1 MTKWTEVNVYTGR
14 PVDEDAPANFGGA
27 GSGVDMNPTG
37 MKKKKRLVD
46 ARTKSYKTHRAR
58 LEAARVK
65 REAKRNGV
73 QEETLDEAKTPSM
86 IDFHF
91 KKGNENDA
99 EKFVDY
105 LKKDKRKLGV
115 KEIIL
120 RPFGAKSGGKSTGS
134 SVSIRLGIIGEI
146 ETLHKTLDKM
156 KNRFKFNSSVKV
168 DSSGLQTEEVELD
181 EAMDKKTAI
190 EILKL
195 KKKEDFFSRD
205 GAMIYMSPD
214 ERDAL
219 KKKVGRLGRDVPGPS
234 KGVSTMI
241 IINNALGKDGTDG
254 NRGDYDT
261 EGKKMINMRKGGKSI
276 GTPKTIGD
284 AMKLAG
290 IREEVERKTFS
301 QKVVESIS
309 EFGVESLLAED
320 NVDVLKSIVKNKA
333 MKPIKLRDGTM
344 KVDLYT
350 ASAIVQVLDK
360 INPANKAKLT
370 KMLNGKKSDFMR
382 ASEGIMKMIGKKR

>member
-14 PVDEDAPANFGGA
+14 PVDEDAPTNFGGA

-37 MKKKKRLVD
+37 MKKKKKKLID
-46 ARTKSYKTHRAR
+46 ARSKSYKTHRAK
-58 LEAARVK
+58 LETARAK

-73 QEETLDEAKTPSM
+73 K
-86 IDFHF
+86 
-91 KKGNENDA
+91 
-99 EKFVDY
+99 
-105 LKKDKRKLGV
+105 
-115 KEIIL
+115 
-120 RPFGAKSGGKSTGS
+120 
-134 SVSIRLGIIGEI
+134 
-146 ETLHKTLDKM
+146 
-156 KNRFKFNSSVKV
+156 
-168 DSSGLQTEEVELD
+168 EEVELD

-190 EILKL
+190 EILKM
-195 KKKEDFFSRD
+195 KKKEDFVGRG

-241 IINNALGKDGTDG
+241 IINTALGKDGTDG

-261 EGKKMINMRKGGKSI
+261 EGKKMISWKKGGKSI

-301 QKVVESIS
+301 QKVKESVS

-320 NVDVLKSIVKNKA
+320 NVDVLKSIVKSKS

>member
-1 MTKWTEVNVYTGR
+1 
-14 PVDEDAPANFGGA
+14 
-27 GSGVDMNPTG
+27 MNPTG

-105 LKKDKRKLGV
+105 LKKDKRKLGI

-134 SVSIRLGIIGEI
+134 SVSIRLGIEGEI

-181 EAMDKKTAI
+181 EMKKAEIKFHKGSIKTALPKV
-190 EILKL
+190 LKHINL
-195 KKKEDFFSRD
+195 INKKMKVKIKVTQNMSDDSLTLD
-205 GAMIYMSPD
+205 GGNYDINREVAD
-214 ERDAL
+214 
-219 KKKVGRLGRDVPGPS
+219 
-234 KGVSTMI
+234 
-241 IINNALGKDGTDG
+241 IINF
-254 NRGDYDT
+254 
-261 EGKKMINMRKGGKSI
+261 IGGKNAKVVESV
-276 GTPKTIGD
+276 
-284 AMKLAG
+284 
-290 IREEVERKTFS
+290 EEKTFS
-301 QKVVESIS
+301 QKVKESIS

>member
-1 MTKWTEVNVYTGR
+1 MTNWTEVNVYTGR
-14 PVDEDAPANFGGA
+14 PVDEDAPTNFAGT

-37 MKKKKRLVD
+37 MKKKKKKLVD
-46 ARTKSYKTHRAR
+46 ARTKSYKTHRAK
-58 LEAARVK
+58 LETARVK

-73 QEETLDEAKTPSM
+73 K
-86 IDFHF
+86 
-91 KKGNENDA
+91 
-99 EKFVDY
+99 
-105 LKKDKRKLGV
+105 
-115 KEIIL
+115 
-120 RPFGAKSGGKSTGS
+120 
-134 SVSIRLGIIGEI
+134 
-146 ETLHKTLDKM
+146 
-156 KNRFKFNSSVKV
+156 
-168 DSSGLQTEEVELD
+168 EEVELD

-190 EILKL
+190 EILKM
-195 KKKEDFFSRD
+195 KKKEDFVGRG

-261 EGKKMINMRKGGKSI
+261 EGKKMINMKKGGKSI
-276 GTPKTIGD
+276 GPPKTIGD

-290 IREEVERKTFS
+290 IREEVEKTFS
-301 QKVVESIS
+301 QKVKESVS
-309 EFGVESLLAED
+309 NFNVESLLAED
-320 NVDVLKSIVKNKA
+320 NVDVLRSIVKNKA
-333 MKPIKLRDGTM
+333 MKPIKLKDGAM
-344 KVDLYT
+344 KVDLFT

-360 INPANKAKLT
+360 IKPANKIKLT

-382 ASEGIMKMIGKKR
+382 ASEGIMKMIGKR

>member
-14 PVDEDAPANFGGA
+14 PVDEDAPTNFGGA

-37 MKKKKRLVD
+37 MRKKKKKLID
-46 ARTKSYKTHRAR
+46 ARSKSYKTHRAK
-58 LEAARVK
+58 LETARAK

-73 QEETLDEAKTPSM
+73 Q
-86 IDFHF
+86 
-91 KKGNENDA
+91 
-99 EKFVDY
+99 
-105 LKKDKRKLGV
+105 
-115 KEIIL
+115 
-120 RPFGAKSGGKSTGS
+120 
-134 SVSIRLGIIGEI
+134 
-146 ETLHKTLDKM
+146 
-156 KNRFKFNSSVKV
+156 
-168 DSSGLQTEEVELD
+168 EEVELD

-195 KKKEDFFSRD
+195 KKKEDFYGRE

-241 IINNALGKDGTDG
+241 IINTALGKDGTDG

-276 GTPKTIGD
+276 GTPRTIGD

-301 QKVVESIS
+301 QKVKESIS

>member
-1 MTKWTEVNVYTGR
+1 
-14 PVDEDAPANFGGA
+14 
-27 GSGVDMNPTG
+27 MNPTG
-37 MKKKKRLVD
+37 MKKKKKKLID
-46 ARTKSYKTHRAR
+46 ARSKSYKTHRAR

-73 QEETLDEAKTPSM
+73 K
-86 IDFHF
+86 
-91 KKGNENDA
+91 
-99 EKFVDY
+99 
-105 LKKDKRKLGV
+105 
-115 KEIIL
+115 
-120 RPFGAKSGGKSTGS
+120 
-134 SVSIRLGIIGEI
+134 
-146 ETLHKTLDKM
+146 
-156 KNRFKFNSSVKV
+156 
-168 DSSGLQTEEVELD
+168 EEVELDEMKKVEIKLNRGNVDKDIQKIVKHIGLVNKKRRSNQQIKITQNMSDDSVTLDGGRNVDIDREVADIRNFIGFKSAKVVESVEEETLD

-190 EILKL
+190 EILKI
-195 KKKEDFFSRD
+195 KKKEDFFGRD
-205 GAMIYMSPD
+205 GAKIYMSPD

-276 GTPKTIGD
+276 GTPRTIGD

-301 QKVVESIS
+301 QKVKESIS

-320 NVDVLKSIVKNKA
+320 NVDVLRSIVKRKSA
-333 MKPIKLRDGTM
+333 KPIKFKDGTM
-344 KVDLYT
+344 TIDMQT
-350 ASAIVQVLDK
+350 ANMMLTVLDK
-360 INPANKAKLT
+360 VKPDNQRKLAK
-370 KMLNGKKSDFMR
+370 MMNGKKSEFMKVH
-382 ASEGIMKMIGKKR
+382 GFVMKALGK

>member
-14 PVDEDAPANFGGA
+14 PVDEDAPTNFGGA

-37 MKKKKRLVD
+37 MRKKKKKLID
-46 ARTKSYKTHRAR
+46 ARSKSYKTHRAK
-58 LEAARVK
+58 LETARAK

-73 QEETLDEAKTPSM
+73 Q
-86 IDFHF
+86 
-91 KKGNENDA
+91 
-99 EKFVDY
+99 
-105 LKKDKRKLGV
+105 
-115 KEIIL
+115 
-120 RPFGAKSGGKSTGS
+120 
-134 SVSIRLGIIGEI
+134 
-146 ETLHKTLDKM
+146 
-156 KNRFKFNSSVKV
+156 
-168 DSSGLQTEEVELD
+168 EEVELD

-190 EILKL
+190 EILKM
-195 KKKEDFFSRD
+195 KKKEDFVGRG

-241 IINNALGKDGTDG
+241 IINTALGKDGTDG

-261 EGKKMINMRKGGKSI
+261 EGKKMISYKKGGKSI
-276 GTPKTIGD
+276 GTPRTIGD
-284 AMKLAG
+284 AMKLLG

-301 QKVVESIS
+301 QKVKESIS

-350 ASAIVQVLDK
+350 ASAIVKVLDK

>member
-14 PVDEDAPANFGGA
+14 PVDEDAPTNFGGA

-37 MKKKKRLVD
+37 MRKKKKKLID
-46 ARTKSYKTHRAR
+46 ARSKSYKTHRAK
-58 LEAARVK
+58 LETARAK

-73 QEETLDEAKTPSM
+73 Q
-86 IDFHF
+86 
-91 KKGNENDA
+91 
-99 EKFVDY
+99 
-105 LKKDKRKLGV
+105 
-115 KEIIL
+115 
-120 RPFGAKSGGKSTGS
+120 
-134 SVSIRLGIIGEI
+134 
-146 ETLHKTLDKM
+146 
-156 KNRFKFNSSVKV
+156 
-168 DSSGLQTEEVELD
+168 EEVELD

-261 EGKKMINMRKGGKSI
+261 EGKKIFDIRKGLGGKSI
-276 GTPKTIGD
+276 GTPRTIGD
-284 AMKLAG
+284 AMKLVG

-301 QKVVESIS
+301 QKVKESIS

-350 ASAIVQVLDK
+350 ASAIVKVLDK

-382 ASEGIMKMIGKKR
+382 AADGIMKMIGKTR